1 MSDSEYWPRLCK
13 DLRQALNLTQFQMAD
28 RLGVD
33 QASYSRWERGITEPQ
48 YDMRRLIQGLA
59 QGQGLATLDNIVTAV
74 RLSPFPMILV
84 DRGQRIIA
92 ASRSSGFMPAMTAL
106 EQTPFGEQSNLAEF
120 DAALASSGF
129 WEQQCPSMEY
139 EAVIDGR
146 KRLAAVVTA
155 MVIRGEVYALVQR
168 PGSLVVAG
176 QAGMGGAAAGY
187 PGLMAA
193 C

>member
-1 MSDSEYWPRLCK
+1 MPNSEYWPRLCK

-48 YDMRRLIQGLA
+48 HDMRRLIQGLA

-84 DRGQRIIA
+84 ARDQRIIA
-92 ASRSSGFMPAMTAL
+92 ASRSSGFTPAMTAM
-106 EQTPFGEQSNLAEF
+106 EQTPFREQPNLKQF

-129 WEQQCPSMEY
+129 WEQRCTYLEY
-139 EAVIDGR
+139 EAVINGR
-146 KRLAAVVTA
+146 QRLAAVVTA
-155 MVIRGEVYALVQR
+155 MVIRGEVYALVQK
-168 PGSLVVAG
+168 AW
-176 QAGMGGAAAGY
+176 
-187 PGLMAA
+187 
-193 C
+193 